1 LILLI
6 NHLCLLAT
14 HLSVNNRQLQKNLSN
29 ISPNVHSLPLWD
41 SYFPKASK
49 KKACKNAFH
58 YNIGSLSKKRVIA
71 PYPLSKFFDFVK
83 IHDNPDFSLRRVGVY
98 AGKLDDNIQ
107 KSIQSHYFIK
117 IKTGLK
123 LETFSN
129 LYNTINFTHDNTA
142 GPKSISK
149 KEFILAINQLL
160 L

>member
-1 LILLI
+1 MQK
-6 NHLCLLAT
+6 CFP
-14 HLSVNNRQLQKNLSN
+14 LQYWLVKQIDL
-29 ISPNVHSLPLWD
+29 PN
-41 SYFPKASK
+41 
-49 KKACKNAFH
+49 NAF
-58 YNIGSLSKKRVIA
+58 NIAGNIHNVPCVFQIWQKKEKKRVVA

-83 IHDNPDFSLRRVGVY
+83 IHDYPDFSLRRVGVY

-117 IKTGLK
+117 IKTGLD
-123 LETFSN
+123 LETFSK